1 MLVDYSSIRCCR
13 SEGRCGVRGCDC
25 SQGQD
30 VFMVLSGE
38 AEGRQSCKL
47 PSCMLKVCL
56 QSVGDIWA
64 PEIWEIS
71 ANI

>member
-1 MLVDYSSIRCCR
+1 MK
-13 SEGRCGVRGCDC
+13 GCDC

-38 AEGRQSCKL
+38 AEGRQSL
-47 PSCMLKVCL
+47 LAAQLHAEGVSSTESPL
-56 QSVGDIWA
+56 QGVGDIWA

-71 ANI
+71 TNI